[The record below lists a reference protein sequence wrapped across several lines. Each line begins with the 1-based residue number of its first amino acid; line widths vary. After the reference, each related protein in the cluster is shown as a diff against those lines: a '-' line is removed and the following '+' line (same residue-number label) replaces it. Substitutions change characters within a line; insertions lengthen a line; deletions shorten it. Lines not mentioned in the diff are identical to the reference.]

1 MQIKLTHNTTNFS
14 RIYMD
19 VEDTSNNPLF
29 YEFELDTN
37 GLVDGEY
44 ILILYD
50 DNNYEVTSN
59 ILKIGDFNNTKQTYN
74 IEKKYKTYNG
84 KTGK

>member
-1 MQIKLTHNTTNFS
+1 MQIVLTNNTTNFS

-29 YEFELDTN
+29 YCFEIDTE

-44 ILILYD
+44 LLKLYD

-59 ILKIGDFNNTKQTYN
+59 ILKIGDFTSNKITYN

>member
-19 VEDTSNNPLF
+19 IEDKSNNPLF
-29 YEFELDTN
+29 YCFEIDTEE
-37 GLVDGEY
+37 LVDGEY
-44 ILILYD
+44 LLKLYD
-50 DNNYEVTSN
+50 DNNTELSSTIV
-59 ILKIGDFNNTKQTYN
+59 KIGDFTSNKITYN

>member
-19 VEDTSNNPLF
+19 IEDKSNNPLF
-29 YEFELDTN
+29 YEFNLNTE

-44 ILILYD
+44 LLKLYD
-50 DNNYEVTSN
+50 DNNIELSSTIV
-59 ILKIGDFNNTKQTYN
+59 KIGDFNNTKQTYN

>member
-19 VEDTSNNPLF
+19 IEDKSNNPLF

>member
-19 VEDTSNNPLF
+19 IEDSSNNPLF
-29 YEFELDTN
+29 YEFNLNTE

-44 ILILYD
+44 TLTLYD
-50 DNNYEVTSN
+50 DNSYELSSIIV
-59 ILKIGDFNNTKQTYN
+59 KIGDYTTTRTTYN
-74 IEKKYKTYNG
+74 VEKKYKTYNG
-84 KTGK
+84 K

>member
-19 VEDTSNNPLF
+19 IEDKSNNPLF

-50 DNNYEVTSN
+50 DNNTELSSTIV
-59 ILKIGDFNNTKQTYN
+59 KIGDYTSTRTTYN
-74 IEKKYKTYNG
+74 VEKKYRTYNG
-84 KTGK
+84 K

>member
-19 VEDTSNNPLF
+19 IEDSSNNPLF
-29 YEFELDTN
+29 YEFNLNTV

-50 DNNYEVTSN
+50 DNNTELSSTIV
-59 ILKIGDFNNTKQTYN
+59 KIGDYTTSRTTYN
-74 IEKKYKTYNG
+74 VEKKKYRTYNG
-84 KTGK
+84 K

>member
-19 VEDTSNNPLF
+19 IEDISNNPLF
-29 YEFELDTN
+29 YEFSLNTEE
-37 GLVDGEY
+37 LVDGEY
-44 ILILYD
+44 LLKLYD
-50 DNNYEVTSN
+50 DNNYELSSSIV
-59 ILKIGDFNNTKQTYN
+59 KIGDFNNTKQTYN
-74 IEKKYKTYNG
+74 VEKKYKTYNG